1 MWKNIND
8 EKDIDELLLK
18 VNYFHDSCIR
28 KISYVS
34 GAYVDEDLA
43 MHPVNDDRVLTIVFD
58 SQFENCRSFE
68 LEFEKVKF
76 MKLMPASDGYT
87 CEILGATLV
96 IKDDLIYWAD
106 GEVPVENIPASYN
119 GTVICAEDLRWRIA
133 K

>member
-58 SQFENCRSFE
+58 SQFKKCHSFE
-68 LEFEKVKF
+68 LEFGKVNY
-76 MKLMPASDGYT
+76 MKLMPASDSYT

-96 IKDDLIYWAD
+96 IKDGLIYWAD
-106 GEVPVENIPASYN
+106 GEVPVENIPESYN